1 MRNYGNWSLGRQPL
15 RARLS
20 PQLGYHTGFF
30 LLTEASPSARGRHV
44 RRNDHLY
51 HLRNQS
57 VRNGLRNG
65 PRPDIV
71 PVFSCDL
78 LGIVGYLVW
87 VSPVTRGADIHGNHA

>member
-1 MRNYGNWSLGRQPL
+1 MGTGLSVDSPFVLAYLHNW
-15 RARLS
+15 AT
-20 PQLGYHTGFF
+20 TGFF

-57 VRNGLRNG
+57 VGNGLRNG